1 MAFLE
6 GPNEI
11 KMKRQKYQFQSIR
24 GSQLGDNPSEVMPDG
39 TLADAN
45 CLSAFL
51 ACVARED

>member
-11 KMKRQKYQFQSIR
+11 EMKRQKYQFQSIR
-24 GSQLGDNPSEVMPDG
+24 DSQLGDNPPEVMPDSA
-39 TLADAN
+39 LADAN
-45 CLSAFL
+45 SLSAFL